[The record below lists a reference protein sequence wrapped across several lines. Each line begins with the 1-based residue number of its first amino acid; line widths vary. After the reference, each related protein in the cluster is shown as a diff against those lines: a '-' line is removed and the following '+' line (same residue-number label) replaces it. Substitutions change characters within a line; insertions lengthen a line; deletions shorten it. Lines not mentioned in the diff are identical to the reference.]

1 MEMTADIGGLIGGL
15 ATAFSLYFLWRQIKS
30 QNEQLKKQIEQNSN
44 QEKRDRLEIVMRLY
58 SDYFNNDNFQRLFE
72 VIDQNNLG
80 NSERE
85 LKVLI
90 ETGRFMDI
98 REVHLSQFMNF
109 FNSLAILTEEG
120 IVAKHQLLKMFQYQ
134 LEKTFSHLVL
144 IEYIDRY
151 GLGKIKDILPD
162 TLFVYG
168 TLMNQQERKNI
179 PDLLG
184 ITNYLA
190 NSNDFELDG
199 FTLVELEFG
208 SPYKAMVKSGQDDK
222 VLGSILKISEK
233 ANWTEVFTN
242 LDNYEEVNK
251 YYDRR
256 IIRLNKTDEY
266 SWVYLKKTL

>member
-1 MEMTADIGGLIGGL
+1 MVMTADIGGLIGGL
-15 ATAFSLYFLWRQIKS
+15 ATAISLYFLWRQIKS
-30 QNEQLKKQIEQNSN
+30 QNEQLKKQIEQNNN
-44 QEKRDRLEIVMRLY
+44 QEKRDRLEIVLRLY

-72 VIDQNNLG
+72 VIDQNNLE

-85 LKVLI
+85 LKELI
-90 ETGRFMDI
+90 ETSRFNEI
-98 REVHLSQFMNF
+98 KEVHLSQFMNF
-109 FNSLAILTEEG
+109 FNSLAILLEEG
-120 IVAKHQLLKMFQYQ
+120 LVAKHQVLKMFQYQ
-134 LEKTFSHLVL
+134 LEKTFSHLIL
-144 IEYIDRY
+144 IGYIERY
-151 GLGKIKDILPD
+151 GFGKIKDILPE

-190 NSNDFELDG
+190 NANGLELDG

-222 VLGSILKISEK
+222 VLGSILKISEN
-233 ANWTEVFTN
+233 ANWTDLFTN